1 VTIAVELPT
10 DRIHCWW
17 EDAII
22 MTRLRFAASVCVLST
37 GLLIGSAGGGIAWAD
52 TDAGSEPSASSTSS
66 QGAEGA
72 AQGVTTASEPAKP
85 VANPLET
92 TLQNMRAVLGS
103 LRKLANQQTPDQKS
117 EQTESVVPSSKQD
130 TEALGTATTDV
141 IPAAPATTAVASDET
156 AVATHS
162 NLVPPVTNPL
172 APVATVVPPA
182 TNPLAPIS
190 TVVEPVTNA
199 VARVVNVF
207 ASVPAGLMALPTS
220 PTPITDVITL
230 IQEMLTS
237 ATDVVVTLAQ
247 LPSNLYSMLAS
258 LPTETATSTVGGGVN
273 PDASAPV
280 VATRASQSLEVA
292 PIFLAGGMALPVD
305 IAPLETLGDIATTG
319 LSNELPASGIA
330 TPARDVIAQSGLGSF
345 LEHTVR
351 ALFVPASLSA
361 LAAVALPGVGGLL
374 IICALGTRLGYRQ
387 AKALLE
393 VRRAGIAVFAGPGPL
408 GVVRAGSLIAL
419 RPRASG
425 VRPDRALRVV
435 RSETSRV
442 VSLRDE
448 AA

>member
-1 VTIAVELPT
+1 MAVEIPT
-10 DRIHCWW
+10 DRDSCWW
-17 EDAII
+17 EEAII
-22 MTRLRFAASVCVLST
+22 TTRLRLAAGIC
-37 GLLIGSAGGGIAWAD
+37 LLSAGLFIGNAGGAIAWAD
-52 TDAGSEPSASSTSS
+52 TESGSEPSASSTSS

-72 AQGVTTASEPAKP
+72 AAGVTTASEQTKP
-85 VANPLET
+85 VARPLQA
-92 TLQNMRAVLGS
+92 TLQNLTTMLRS
-103 LRKLANQQTPDQKS
+103 LRKLANQQAVDRKS
-117 EQTESVVPSSKQD
+117 GQTESAVPSAEEN
-130 TEALGTATTDV
+130 TEALGAATTDV
-141 IPAAPATTAVASDET
+141 SSAAPETTAVASDDS

-162 NLVPPVTNPL
+162 NVVPPVTNPL
-172 APVATVVPPA
+172 APVATVVEPA

-207 ASVPAGLMALPTS
+207 ASVPAGLMALPTA

-237 ATDVVVTLAQ
+237 VTDVVVTLAQ
-247 LPSNLYSMLAS
+247 LPSNLYSMLAF

-273 PDASAPV
+273 PHATAPLLG
-280 VATRASQSLEVA
+280 TRASEWDQAA
-292 PIFLAGGMALPVD
+292 PIFLAGGMALPAD
-305 IAPLETLGDIATTG
+305 IAPLETLGDIVTTG

-330 TPARDVIAQSGLGSF
+330 TPAQDVIAQSGLGSF

-393 VRRAGIAVFAGPGPL
+393 VRRAGIAVFAGAGPL
-408 GVVRAGSLIAL
+408 GVVHAGSLIAL

-435 RSETSRV
+435 HSETSRV

>member
-1 VTIAVELPT
+1 MTIAVELPT
-10 DRIHCWW
+10 DWMPCWW
-17 EDAII
+17 EDVII
-22 MTRLRFAASVCVLST
+22 TTRLRFAAGVCVLST
-37 GLLIGSAGGGIAWAD
+37 GLLIGSAGGAIAWAD

-66 QGAEGA
+66 QGVEGA
-72 AQGVTTASEPAKP
+72 TAGVTTASEPTKP
-85 VANPLET
+85 VARPLQA
-92 TLQNMRAVLGS
+92 TLQNLTTMLRS
-103 LRKLANQQTPDQKS
+103 FRKLANQQAVDRKS
-117 EQTESVVPSSKQD
+117 GQTESAVPSAEEN
-130 TEALGTATTDV
+130 TEASGAATTDV
-141 IPAAPATTAVASDET
+141 SSAAPETTAVASDET

-162 NLVPPVTNPL
+162 NVVPPVTNPL
-172 APVATVVPPA
+172 APVATVVEPA

-237 ATDVVVTLAQ
+237 VTDVVVTLAQ
-247 LPSNLYSMLAS
+247 LPSNLYSMLAF
-258 LPTETATSTVGGGVN
+258 LPTETATSTGGVN
-273 PDASAPV
+273 PDVSAPV

-292 PIFLAGGMALPVD
+292 PIFLAGGMALPAD

-330 TPARDVIAQSGLGSF
+330 SPAQNVIVRSGLGSF

-408 GVVRAGSLIAL
+408 GVVRTDSLIAL

-442 VSLRDE
+442 ASLRDQ